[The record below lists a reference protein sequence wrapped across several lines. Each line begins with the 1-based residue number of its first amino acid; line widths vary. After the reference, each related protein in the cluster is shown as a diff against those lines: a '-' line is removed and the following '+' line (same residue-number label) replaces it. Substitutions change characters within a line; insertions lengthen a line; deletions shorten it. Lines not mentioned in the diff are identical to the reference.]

1 MNTDTIHKKI
11 AGLTIAGLLLASSFI
26 LQPSSLPA
34 QVVGF
39 GGSVAIGGAAG
50 TVNSSPVDTNA
61 AGITVRRLTFAL
73 SGMTNAAT
81 CFTGAVYLS
90 TSPSALNNALLLG
103 QFTNYGSSNMSTN
116 FSAYYTNPP
125 LYILLQGGSGTNTT
139 YVQAIYGP

>member
-1 MNTDTIHKKI
+1 MKKTIKYISRKLTFAATVALCALGVLCALKI
-11 AGLTIAGLLLASSFI
+11 R
-26 LQPSSLPA
+26 A

-61 AGITVRRLTFAL
+61 AGITVRRLNFAL

-90 TSPSALNNALLLG
+90 TSPSSLNNALLLG
-103 QFTNYGSSNMSTN
+103 QFTNYGSANMSTN